1 MAEQIADLLKK
12 VEKPQQPQKQLTDK
26 EKLEIAESSLQALT
40 VGTMSIIDAYNYYK
54 SDIKPF
60 LDKIN
65 SLDADKIEAFASE
78 YAEKLKAAIDKKIKE
93 EKEVLKRKAIKEGI
107 SLAKEMIPPKTIRT
121 RKALYGFEKQ
131 VIVKKKEQLYKEA
144 QDEAIK
150 RITDY
155 SDKLDNLEKSI
166 TGKVTGH
173 INHAGEIV
181 GPLLASYNTLLKNYK
196 LYEEYIVR
204 KDKEQRDRA
213 KIKGQAGKKPKIIS
227 DEKAKQIRATFN
239 SATDT
244 LEEELAKLLE
254 TIYTDVISQ
263 FEEDVYGKS
272 RFQKSGMRW
281 ADMQPKFFV
290 EFACMPIVVPMI
302 VNAVSLLISGCKSK
316 NDVLFQEG
324 IEKYKYC
331 VNFCDWCA
339 NRFDSQMFGQ
349 LSNFLNPL
357 RPIINAGLEHLF
369 RNIRINKEY
378 VANRGARRC
387 DDLRNSL
394 KKGLDDQ
401 MKDKKEQSKDL
412 LAKII
417 SDSLNENKKEDTDK
431 SLGKSLLKD
440 PKNSYVED
448 VLEPSGSEIIDR
460 LNLLLAGRDI
470 IKTEELVRSREA
482 KRAKLIKISKEMTKP
497 GTGPSSNNRF
507 YGNKVTVQDLLKNA
521 DPCLP
526 IEAKC
531 PEPDKEEENLGN
543 GDCIDAIIEFDYT
556 IKEYKWFVGPG
567 DTITSDTV
575 LGYYVDKDNNGKLY
589 KRKVISPFSSAYID
603 KKIYKVLDKD
613 FKRHYLFKCVTFKD
627 LDKDEQERLEK
638 EANKIQGSIDNVME
652 YFKRYEE
659 MESFITNIL
668 FKYFIT
674 EKIKRCRGNEPLVKA
689 IYKDVEQ
696 FCDIRASGI
705 KKDCEDLKNG
715 LKMSNFNDAQLK
727 STAARAY
734 ALKYEYA
741 KYLYRLW
748 RTYSRLSV
756 VEPPSRIDSS
766 LPVKNKKTLSKISNT
781 HNKTMWAIHDLL
793 FAEESDP
800 EISDDIKRY
809 KKIANKFGITKELV
823 FPEEAHK
830 KVLDIDALKVFKFLN
845 QEAGYQKYSYSEH
858 GDGVGPAILT
868 ELTQKDIRSGK
879 YRAFLYDKSNNPIE
893 EYDFKDYQDQYKDLV
908 NVYTRAKF
916 EGLDDKIEE
925 ILKTYLKN
933 QTSLDD
939 AQKFIETEFK
949 DFLETDKN
957 LYLDFDDFFDLDIL
971 GTVYPY
977 HLISG
982 YERAELRNNVL
993 DDLGLGDH
1001 SGSEYDDVSD
1011 DDFNIALKDPDGE
1024 LKDLGLELSKQQLHE
1039 EKGLAKL
1046 SSQYSY
1052 RTYRYWLRHLLLDT
1066 VCGLP
1071 NLVKWFATPLLMLP
1085 VIYLP
1090 IIVFT
1095 IPILK
1100 CICVIGVGIAGLGT
1114 YPMIII
1120 VNTDS
1125 KNKSWLVPITFIA
1138 EMAYKISKFLIATYR
1153 KALIGKAHTQ
1163 ENLLRKKIVAIDMA
1177 LKSLDSE
1184 EIKNNKDIE
1193 EHIKKI
1199 YKDFEYMDVEYWK
1212 DKARKAEKQYDDLK
1226 ESYEETKK
1234 DMKDGFK
1241 NAKKEAKE
1249 KFEDLKKSAENSYNE
1264 AKQTATDAFNNAE
1277 KRVTSAV
1284 DRAEKEISYATK
1296 NIEDSLKK
1304 IVGPGPKDNSEQ
1316 EN

>member
-1 MAEQIADLLKK
+1 MSN
-12 VEKPQQPQKQLTDK
+12 KQ
-26 EKLEIAESSLQALT
+26 KLELAESSLQALT

-93 EKEVLKRKAIKEGI
+93 KKEVLKRKAIKEGI
-107 SLAKEMIPPKTIRT
+107 SLAKEMIPPKTVRPV
-121 RKALYGFEKQ
+121 KALYDFEKQ
-131 VIVKKKEQLYKEA
+131 VLVKKKEQLYVEA
-144 QDEAIK
+144 QNEAIK

-213 KIKGQAGKKPKIIS
+213 KIKGQAGKKPQLIS
-227 DEKAKQIRATFN
+227 DEKAQQIRATFN
-239 SATDT
+239 AATDT
-244 LEEELAKLLE
+244 LEEELSKLIK
-254 TIYTDVISQ
+254 TIYTDVIAQ
-263 FEEDVYGKS
+263 FEEDVYGIS

-281 ADMQPKFFV
+281 ADMQPKFFI

-357 RPIINAGLEHLF
+357 RPIINSGLEHIF

-417 SDSLNENKKEDTDK
+417 SDSLNGSTTDGNDK
-431 SLGKSLLKD
+431 SLGNSLLKE

-448 VLEPSGSEIIDR
+448 ILEPSGSEIIDR

-482 KRAKLIKISKEMTKP
+482 KRAKLIKVSKEMTKP
-497 GTGPSSNNRF
+497 GTGPRSNNRF
-507 YGNKVTVQDLLKNA
+507 YSNKVTVQDLLKNA

-567 DTITSDTV
+567 DTINSDTV
-575 LGYYVDKDNNGKLY
+575 LGYYVDKDKEGKLY

-627 LDKDEQERLEK
+627 LDKNEQERLEA
-638 EANKIQGSIDNVME
+638 EAKKIQGSVDNIME
-652 YFKRYEE
+652 YFKRFEE

-674 EKIKRCRGNEPLVKA
+674 EKIKRCRGNDPLVNA
-689 IYKDVEQ
+689 VYKDVEQ
-696 FCDIRASGI
+696 FCDNRAGKI
-705 KKDCEDLKNG
+705 KRDCEELKN
-715 LKMSNFNDAQLK
+715 SLK
-727 STAARAY
+727 SGNYDGAKLKETATRAH

-741 KYLYRLW
+741 KYLYRIW

-756 VEPPSRIDSS
+756 VEPLSRIDNSE
-766 LPVKNKKTLSKISNT
+766 PVKNKEVLSQISKT
-781 HNKTMWAIHDLL
+781 HNRTMWDIHDLL
-793 FAEESDP
+793 FAEDSDP
-800 EISDDIKRY
+800 EISDDIKHY
-809 KKIANKFGITKELV
+809 KKIVNKFGITKELV
-823 FPEEAHK
+823 FPEEDDEDS
-830 KVLDIDALKVFKFLN
+830 VELDVLKVFKFLN
-845 QEAGYQKYSYSEH
+845 QEAGYQKYSYSENSN
-858 GDGVGPAILT
+858 GIEPAILT
-868 ELTQKDIRSGK
+868 DLTQKDIRSGK
-879 YRAFLYDKSNNPIE
+879 YRAFIYGENNNPIE
-893 EYDFKDYQDQYKDLV
+893 EYDFKDYQDQFDDLI
-908 NVYTRAKF
+908 NIQTHARL
-916 EGLDDKIEE
+916 EGLDDKVEE

-933 QTSLDD
+933 ETTLDD

-949 DFLETDKN
+949 DFLEADKN
-957 LYLDFDDFFDLDIL
+957 LYLEFEDFFDLDIL

-982 YERAELRNNVL
+982 YERAELRNNIL
-993 DDLGLGDH
+993 DGLGLGDH
-1001 SGSEYDDVSD
+1001 SESEYDDVSD
-1011 DDFNIALKDPDGE
+1011 DDFNTALKDPNGE
-1024 LKDLGLELSKQQLHE
+1024 LKDLGLELSKQDLHE
-1039 EKGLAKL
+1039 EHGLAAL

-1066 VCGLP
+1066 ACGIP
-1071 NLVKWFATPLLMLP
+1071 NLVKWFATPLIMLP

-1100 CICVIGVGIAGLGT
+1100 CICVIGVGIAGMGT
-1114 YPMIII
+1114 YPLIII

-1138 EMAYKISKFLIATYR
+1138 EMAYRVGKFLIAIYR

-1193 EHIKKI
+1193 EQIKKI
-1199 YKDFEYMDVEYWK
+1199 HKDFEYMDVEYWK

-1234 DMKDGFK
+1234 EMKDSFE

-1249 KFEDLKKSAENSYNE
+1249 KFEDLKKSAEDSYE
-1264 AKQTATDAFNNAE
+1264 DAKQNATDAFDNAE

-1284 DRAEKEISYATK
+1284 DRAEKEISDATK

-1304 IVGPGPKDNSEQ
+1304 IMSPEPKDNSEQ